1 MRKKILSF
9 LGALLLFTGC
19 ASKQD
24 RLDEKI
30 EKIEEVKLQVAK
42 IKSPFLEQQDSKEI
56 FKQFP
61 FISLKPSLEIRGKF
75 SDDFYKSLDT
85 SFKAKHLKD
94 VNFWKLQEDPSS
106 LDFIY
111 VLPLWIKDYRKISKD
126 LLENIAYSY
135 NISKEEQHIL
145 RDWIAQG
152 GKLWVEFGTFS
163 TKYDVFNRYGE
174 ISTKKIRSLINSSFN
189 NTKLFSKPIR
199 SYIFK
204 SKNLDVINYIPSSK
218 EFTID
223 TQRSKFKD
231 IKRLKLNLE
240 NFMEN
245 YAIALGEP
253 LILDTKGRALV
264 TQIPYQE
271 GMVVTLLPF
280 EYKDV
285 YYDGELLRWR
295 LLFYL
300 LGR

>member
-1 MRKKILSF
+1 MRSFFLTILIIF
-9 LGALLLFTGC
+9 IGGC
-19 ASKQD
+19 ASKTSS
-24 RLDEKI
+24 LDKEIAKEEKI
-30 EKIEEVKLQVAK
+30 KLEVGYVQN
-42 IKSPFLEQQDSKEI
+42 PFLEQKDIKEV
-56 FKQFP
+56 FKHFP
-61 FISLKPSLEIRGKF
+61 FISLKPPLEMRGKF
-75 SDDFYKSLDT
+75 SDEFYNSLET
-85 SFKAKHLKD
+85 SFKAKHLKE
-94 VNFWKLQEDPSS
+94 VNFWKLQEDPQSV
-106 LDFIY
+106 DIIY
-111 VLPLWIKDYRKISKD
+111 LLPLWIKDYRKLSSD

-135 NISKEEQHIL
+135 NISQEEQNIL

-174 ISTKKIRSLINSSFN
+174 ISTRKIRSLINSSFT
-189 NTKLFSKPIR
+189 NTKLFSKPIK

-204 SKNLDVINYIPSSK
+204 SKNLDVINYVPSSK

-223 TQRSKFKD
+223 TTRSKFKD

-264 TQIPYQE
+264 TQIPYQQ
-271 GMVVTLLPF
+271 GLVVTLLPF

-300 LGR
+300 LER